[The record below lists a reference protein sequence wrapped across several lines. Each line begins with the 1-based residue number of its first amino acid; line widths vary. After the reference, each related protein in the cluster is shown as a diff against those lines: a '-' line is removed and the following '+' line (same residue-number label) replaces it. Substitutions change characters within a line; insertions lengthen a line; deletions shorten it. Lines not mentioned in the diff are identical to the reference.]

1 MNEKV
6 IEMKLRDKV
15 KKLGGIALKIWC
27 VTLSG
32 FPDRIVLMP
41 GGKVLFV
48 ELKTTGRKPTKLQ
61 LHVHE
66 LLRRLNF
73 SVWIIDS
80 EFLLQKFLNEIQ
92 K

>member
-1 MNEKV
+1 VSEKV